1 MAVQTEQLGTGHAV
15 RMAEDALAGFDG
27 DVLILYGDVPVVK
40 TATMRRMIDALHGGT
55 AGGIKQTVERIGAA
69 LGNAMVVGVFFGLV
83 PLGWTTAFTGAYLA
97 ITLFVLAALVLAV
110 VDERQHSAPVA

>member
-1 MAVQTEQLGTGHAV
+1 MVGAGGDPHPERLRDGRLRVGEPDPVEQ
-15 RMAEDALAGFDG
+15 
-27 DVLILYGDVPVVK
+27 DVP
-40 TATMRRMIDALHGGT
+40 AEHGGT

-110 VDERQHSAPVA
+110 VDERQHRAPVA